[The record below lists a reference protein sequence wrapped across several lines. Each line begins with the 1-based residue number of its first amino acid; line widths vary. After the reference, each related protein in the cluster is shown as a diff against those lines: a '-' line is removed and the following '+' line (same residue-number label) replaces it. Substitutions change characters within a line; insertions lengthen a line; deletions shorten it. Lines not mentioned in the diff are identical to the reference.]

1 MTDKTPAQQAELVE
15 GAAAFIAKA
24 AAMAGGASKD
34 LRLFSDALDGRLW
47 GGNDIADAFR
57 GFLLRSEYSRLR
69 ILVNNVQSALHN
81 SPRLVELARR
91 LTSRV
96 ELRQPPEERR
106 QNYRGE
112 LLIADRSAMLE
123 RREPAALGAKFLS
136 QEPSETQVQISSFDE
151 LWDQSEPS
159 EEMRSLGI

>member
-1 MTDKTPAQQAELVE
+1 MTDKTPPEEAQLLQ

-24 AAMAGGASKD
+24 VEMAGGASRE
-34 LRLFSDALDGRLW
+34 LRLLSDTLDGRLW
-47 GGNDIADAFR
+47 GGADIADAVR
-57 GFLLRSEYSRLR
+57 RFLLRSEYSRLR
-69 ILVNNVQSALHN
+69 VLVNNVQSAMHN
-81 SPRLVELARR
+81 SPRLVELARH

-112 LLIADRSAMLE
+112 LLIADRSQLLE
-123 RREPAALGAKFLS
+123 RREPGTMDARFLPH
-136 QEPSETQVQISSFDE
+136 EPAVTQVQISNFDE

-159 EEMRSLGI
+159 EEMRSLGL